1 MFFSSIYDSLSSNFP
16 DYVFKFLNPIVKP
29 FQNIYLTKSYNAI
42 MEVNNIYTTKPWS
55 ALITHANFD
64 LWTQNVYTES
74 SALRRWFIPRDWI
87 VERRET
93 QFISHIFFFL
103 MKHTICLR
111 ENHYLLATTL
121 CCWSHRSS
129 GLSFSCTLHVW

>member
-1 MFFSSIYDSLSSNFP
+1 
-16 DYVFKFLNPIVKP
+16 
-29 FQNIYLTKSYNAI
+29 

-55 ALITHANFD
+55 ALITHANLD

-93 QFISHIFFFL
+93 QFISNIFFFL

-111 ENHYLLATTL
+111 ETIAYLQPRYAADHTGHRGYHFNLHYMFDKYWQWLNF
-121 CCWSHRSS
+121 WIRRINPYNIMS
-129 GLSFSCTLHVW
+129 GMHKISNVRFILDIRLREIYR